1 MIANTAPGGPFA
13 PAAKLLRASSDQPAP
28 SADAVEAQLS
38 RILACKIFSRSRD
51 LCRFLRFVVEQTL
64 CNRSVRLKEYLI
76 GVTVFERGE
85 SFNPSTDPIVRV
97 QARRVRSKLELYYQ
111 TEGRNDP
118 VTIDLPCGAYIPMF
132 HYRAADIVPRN
143 NPSGA
148 IFEAPP
154 TVDSFLIL
162 QQQIS
167 RAIADVLRAHL
178 RIEQPLS
185 VRQNPAAGS
194 SSGWDCS
201 DPCDAIRTLR
211 QAGDDPALVHGVP
224 ALAGAALVAEI
235 YGAAPARLETDQLV
249 KRAFDADGRSAEG
262 LACHALWLAVR
273 KWDFIGAG
281 TQFVRALELRPGF
294 AGAHH
299 WYALG
304 ALIPL
309 GCLDQAILELKVALE
324 FAPVS
329 AAIRT
334 DLAWA
339 LHLAGRDD
347 EALDECRLVIEAV
360 PASIRAHWVLG
371 LVLESRQRVGSAR
384 EAYNRSL
391 ELCGAEPNAMVLAS
405 LGHLRAAA
413 GEREQAL
420 DYVEKLR
427 ELASG
432 LDVSWALATV
442 FLGLHDVNGSIEW
455 LERAARSRDAGLLW
469 VSVDRRFQ
477 CLRTEPRFRML
488 LRQMRLGAG

>member
-1 MIANTAPGGPFA
+1 VIANTAPRSPLS
-13 PAAKLLRASSDQPAP
+13 PAATLLSGTSDPPVP

-38 RILACKIFSRSRD
+38 RILASKIFARSRD

-97 QARRVRSKLELYYQ
+97 QARRVRSKLELFYQ

-118 VTIDLPCGAYIPMF
+118 VTIELPCGAYVPVF
-132 HYRAADIVPRN
+132 RYREAGSTGGN
-143 NPSGA
+143 NTSGA
-148 IFEAPP
+148 IFEALP
-154 TVDSFLIL
+154 TADSFRIL

-167 RAIADVLRAHL
+167 KAVADVLRAHL
-178 RIEQPLS
+178 KAEKPLS
-185 VRQNPAAGS
+185 VRENPGGESSPGWS
-194 SSGWDCS
+194 SSDSYDGMRAHW
-201 DPCDAIRTLR
+201 
-211 QAGDDPALVHGVP
+211 QAGDDPAQVQGVS

-249 KRAFDADGRSAEG
+249 KRAFDVDGRSAEG
-262 LACHALWLAVR
+262 LACHALWLSVR

-294 AGAHH
+294 APAHH

-309 GCLDQAILELKVALE
+309 GCVDQAILELKVALE
-324 FAPVS
+324 FAPAS

-334 DLAWA
+334 DLAWV

-347 EALDECRLVIEAV
+347 EALDECRRVIEAT
-360 PASIRAHWVLG
+360 PACFRAHWVSG
-371 LVLESRQRVGSAR
+371 LVLESRQQIENAR
-384 EAYNRSL
+384 DAYNRSL
-391 ELCGAEPNAMVLAS
+391 ELCGGEPNAMVLAS
-405 LGHLRAAA
+405 LGHLRATT

-420 DYVEKLR
+420 DYVAKLR

-442 FLGLHDVNGSIEW
+442 FLGLHDVDGSIEW

-477 CLRTEPRFRML
+477 RLRGEPRFRML

>member
-1 MIANTAPGGPFA
+1 MAQTPGTAAAHARGHTGRLRPTEQRNTVIANTAPRSPLT
-13 PAAKLLRASSDQPAP
+13 PAATLLSGSSDQPAP

-118 VTIDLPCGAYIPMF
+118 VTIDLPCGAYVPVF
-132 HYRAADIVPRN
+132 RYRAADIVPRN
-143 NPSGA
+143 NTSGA
-148 IFEAPP
+148 IFEAVP
-154 TVDSFLIL
+154 TADSFLLL

-167 RAIADVLRAHL
+167 RAVADVLRAHL
-178 RIEQPLS
+178 RVEQPLS
-185 VRQNPAAGS
+185 VRENPAAGS
-194 SSGWDCS
+194 ISGWDYS
-201 DPCDAIRTLR
+201 DPCDAIRALR
-211 QAGDDPALVHGVP
+211 QAGDDPTLVHGVP

-249 KRAFDADGRSAEG
+249 KQAFDADGRSSEG

-281 TQFVRALELRPGF
+281 TQFLRALELRPGF
-294 AGAHH
+294 APAHH

-309 GCLDQAILELKVALE
+309 GCVDQAILELKVALE

-329 AAIRT
+329 ATIRT
-334 DLAWA
+334 
-339 LHLAGRDD
+339 
-347 EALDECRLVIEAV
+347 
-360 PASIRAHWVLG
+360 
-371 LVLESRQRVGSAR
+371 
-384 EAYNRSL
+384 
-391 ELCGAEPNAMVLAS
+391 
-405 LGHLRAAA
+405 
-413 GEREQAL
+413 
-420 DYVEKLR
+420 
-427 ELASG
+427 
-432 LDVSWALATV
+432 
-442 FLGLHDVNGSIEW
+442 
-455 LERAARSRDAGLLW
+455 
-469 VSVDRRFQ
+469 
-477 CLRTEPRFRML
+477 
-488 LRQMRLGAG
+488 